1 MVTNQQRITRSL
13 LVIALAALAL
23 VFLYHGAQAQLRGG
37 LSLPLQP
44 ADEPAPAFTR
54 MVTVAIESGDPLTP
68 ALTSFWQA
76 AWISFPVSAGGIS
89 FPIPLPSDATDV
101 TATVTCG
108 TYDIVGNTVQFTLTE
123 SIACH
128 FGYELRTDQRVTR
141 QGNQYRIDQVAG
153 NDTFVRYI
161 ATIVFTAPYQFVGFI
176 GPTPMTITSDMLHW
190 EQVMPENEPPFHR
203 FRSSIWLADP
213 RVTRPDLQII
223 TASLELDA
231 SSIISSA
238 QVTAVIYNSSTMES
252 GAPTHINLYDRLA
265 PSSPPTGPLDL
276 DGGWCGLGTTPACP
290 STASFTNPVPII
302 AAGET
307 MTLTTDYTF
316 AQCGPRDLY
325 LQIDVFGGEA
335 GLNLEADETNNQIAL
350 GQVFIPCLI
359 HLPLI
364 RK

>member
-1 MVTNQQRITRSL
+1 
-13 LVIALAALAL
+13 
-23 VFLYHGAQAQLRGG
+23 
-37 LSLPLQP
+37 
-44 ADEPAPAFTR
+44 
-54 MVTVAIESGDPLTP
+54 MVTVTVESGDPLTP
-68 ALTSFWQA
+68 ALASFWQA
-76 AWISFPVSAGGIS
+76 AWISFPVSASGIQFGIS
-89 FPIPLPSDATDV
+89 LPSDATDV

-108 TYDIVGNTVQFTLTE
+108 TYDIVGDTIQFTLTE
-123 SIACH
+123 STACH
-128 FGYELRTDQRVTR
+128 FGYDLRTNQRVLR

-153 NDTFVRYI
+153 NNVFFLYI
-161 ATIVFTAPYQFVGFI
+161 TTIVFTAPYEFVGFI
-176 GPTPMTITSDMLHW
+176 GPTPMTVASHMLHW
-190 EQVMPENEPPFHR
+190 EQVVPENEPPFHR

-223 TASLELDA
+223 AAGLQLDS

-276 DGGWCGLGTTPACP
+276 DGGWCGLSTTPACP
-290 STASFTNPVPII
+290 STATFTNPVPII

-307 MTLTTDYTF
+307 MTLTTNYTF
-316 AQCGPRDLY
+316 AQCGPRNLY

-335 GLNLEADETNNQIAL
+335 GLNLEANEANNQITL
-350 GQVFIPCLI
+350 GQVYIPCVI
-359 HLPLI
+359 RLPLF